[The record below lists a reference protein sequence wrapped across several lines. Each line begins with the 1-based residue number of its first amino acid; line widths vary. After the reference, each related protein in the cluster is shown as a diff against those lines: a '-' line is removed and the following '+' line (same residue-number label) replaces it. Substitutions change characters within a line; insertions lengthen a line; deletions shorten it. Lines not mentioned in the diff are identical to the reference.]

1 MSNDHQTS
9 LKLRLAPLP
18 DVQHRRTFL
27 SEFASSLAGIAFT
40 SLLKEDDCLKAEST
54 SQNRPLPHHP
64 ARAKRVIQIFLGG
77 GLSQIDSFDYKPA
90 LEHAHGSTLSDGEM
104 PKTFNQKIGQ
114 IHKSFFKF
122 RQRGESGLWVSD
134 LFPKIA
140 KQVDLLTIVR
150 SMTAF
155 SANHQPAVYQANSG
169 FQRLGYPSIGSWLSY
184 GLGNETDTLPT
195 FVVIPDARILPS
207 SGSGNWS
214 SGFLP
219 TRHQGVMF
227 RSEGEPVKDL
237 HYSQPEDENLKQA
250 RLKLLREMNLRHLQ
264 RQGSNDLLTARM
276 RSYELAARMQV
287 SIPKVADLAHET
299 EEAQR
304 LYGLDRPECS
314 DFARSCLLS
323 RRLIEQGVRYVQ
335 LWSGGNNSSE
345 ANWDAHGNVLENHSR
360 EALRIDRPVAALLQ
374 DLKRR
379 GLLDDTLVIFNTEF
393 GRTPFTEIEEGLGTG
408 RDHNHHGF
416 TNWLAG
422 AGLKPGFAFGSTDEI
437 GYKVVEDPVDVHDFH
452 ATVLYLLGI
461 DHERLT
467 FSHNGAERRLTDVS
481 GHVVKEI
488 LA

>member
-1 MSNDHQTS
+1 
-9 LKLRLAPLP
+9 
-18 DVQHRRTFL
+18 
-27 SEFASSLAGIAFT
+27 
-40 SLLKEDDCLKAEST
+40 
-54 SQNRPLPHHP
+54 
-64 ARAKRVIQIFLGG
+64 
-77 GLSQIDSFDYKPA
+77 
-90 LEHAHGSTLSDGEM
+90 
-104 PKTFNQKIGQ
+104 
-114 IHKSFFKF
+114 
-122 RQRGESGLWVSD
+122 
-134 LFPKIA
+134 
-140 KQVDLLTIVR
+140 
-150 SMTAF
+150 
-155 SANHQPAVYQANSG
+155 
-169 FQRLGYPSIGSWLSY
+169 
-184 GLGNETDTLPT
+184 
-195 FVVIPDARILPS
+195 
-207 SGSGNWS
+207 
-214 SGFLP
+214 
-219 TRHQGVMF
+219 
-227 RSEGEPVKDL
+227 
-237 HYSQPEDENLKQA
+237 
-250 RLKLLREMNLRHLQ
+250 
-264 RQGSNDLLTARM
+264 M